1 MNWLRKNWLT
11 LLQVLFSVFLL
22 YRVFGDASL
31 RGEAAALMARAN
43 PWWVVAGIAIAL
55 AGELLCAVRWS
66 LMLKV
71 FGVPLGFG
79 RVCAF
84 SLAGLF
90 YSFFFPGAGGGDAFR
105 IIYVIRLYP
114 DQKRRAVM
122 SVIADRLC
130 GLVALVI
137 ALGIAF
143 VFRGWFPAD
152 THARSALNVS
162 LTVLSVPV
170 VLVFFWWLSTFP
182 RMQKKG
188 AHFIPRRVR
197 RPILVLGE
205 NFWKIVNH
213 PQSIFTGVAVSCAAL
228 AAHFTTYFFSA
239 LAFGVSVSLAGMFLV
254 MPVVDAL
261 ILLPV
266 TFFGIGLRE
275 TLFQGLLGGMFGV
288 SPGAATLVAM
298 GGFGFQAA
306 VGLLGG
312 LLVPFTTPARRCAP
326 VNAPCPADR
335 PGSARGEDPARPAS
349 PRPRAS

>member
-1 MNWLRKNWLT
+1 MRKNWLT
-11 LLQVLFSVFLL
+11 LLQVLFSAFLL
-22 YRVFGDASL
+22 YLVFGDASL
-31 RGEAAALMARAN
+31 RGEAAALIAQAN
-43 PWWVVAGIAIAL
+43 PWWAVGGIAIAL
-55 AGELLCAVRWS
+55 AGELLCALRWS

-79 RVCAF
+79 RVCIF

-105 IIYVIRLYP
+105 IIYVMRLYP

-137 ALGIAF
+137 ALGIVFA
-143 VFRGWFPAD
+143 FRGSFPAD
-152 THARSALNVS
+152 THARSVLNVS

-182 RMQKKG
+182 HMQKKG
-188 AHFIPRRVR
+188 SRFIPRRVR

-205 NFWKIVNH
+205 NFWKIVHH
-213 PQSIFTGVAVSCAAL
+213 PMSIFAGIAASCAAL

-239 LAFGVSVSLAGMFLV
+239 LAFGVPVGLTGMFLV

-275 TLFQGLLGGMFGV
+275 TLFQNLLGGMFGV
-288 SPGAATLVAM
+288 PPGAATLVAM
-298 GGFGFQAA
+298 GGFGFQAV

-312 LLVPFTTPARRCAP
+312 LLVPFTTPARGCTP
-326 VNAPCPADR
+326 VNPRCQADR
-335 PGSARGEDPARPAS
+335 TGSAQEEDPARPAS
-349 PRPRAS
+349 PHPRAS